1 MILPINKEIKN
12 YKQKVFFGLTVRRFI
27 FLVLALMVGVIT
39 YFSIRNFV
47 PFDVQTWIIG
57 GAVIPVALL
66 GFLEPYGM
74 PLEKFLKIIIRN
86 KFLVSKHLVFKSQT
100 LYMEIENEYLKIQK
114 TKNKKQNK
122 SNEPEGDMNEKE
134 KMTFTFFLKKYKY
147 VFIIAL
153 AVVALIAVNKAGFF
167 RIGNDKEA
175 ASLEET
181 HNEEPYYEADGND
194 PTLLKT
200 MNLTQR
206 YISLNPLDDK
216 GRASAAMA
224 ILGIE
229 DLQAKYAAP
238 KTEIVPTGFSKAYY
252 YELVNDKSDGNLFVV
267 GKLIPFTELKKENA
281 ITQTRYMSEN
291 IQPFIDQIKKA
302 LEKKLHVIVSVIPE
316 YEGDDVI
323 CKTLKYQAYSVEDK
337 GASVSFNMVFKNVQ
351 PGVEINY
358 STGESVKE

>member
-1 MILPINKEIKN
+1 M
-12 YKQKVFFGLTVRRFI
+12 R
-27 FLVLALMVGVIT
+27 LM
-39 YFSIRNFV
+39 
-47 PFDVQTWIIG
+47 
-57 GAVIPVALL
+57 
-66 GFLEPYGM
+66 
-74 PLEKFLKIIIRN
+74 KIAR
-86 KFLVSKHLVFKSQT
+86 V
-100 LYMEIENEYLKIQK
+100 
-114 TKNKKQNK
+114 
-122 SNEPEGDMNEKE
+122 
-134 KMTFTFFLKKYKY
+134 
-147 VFIIAL
+147 
-153 AVVALIAVNKAGFF
+153 
-167 RIGNDKEA
+167 
-175 ASLEET
+175 
-181 HNEEPYYEADGND
+181 
-194 PTLLKT
+194 LLKT

-206 YISLNPLDDK
+206 YTSFNPLDDK

-323 CKTLKYQAYSVEDK
+323 CKTLKYQAYSVEDN
-337 GASVSFNMVFKNVQ
+337 GESVSFNMVFNNIQ
-351 PGVEINY
+351 PGIEINY

>member
-27 FLVLALMVGVIT
+27 FLVIALAVGVIT
-39 YFSIRNFV
+39 YFSIRNVV
-47 PFDVQTWIIG
+47 PFDIQTWIIG
-57 GAVIPVALL
+57 AAVIPVALL

-74 PLEKFLKIIIRN
+74 PLEKFLKILIRN
-86 KFLVSKHLVFKSQT
+86 KFLISKHLVFKSDT
-100 LYMEIENEYLKIQK
+100 LYMEIEKEYLKI
-114 TKNKKQNK
+114 
-122 SNEPEGDMNEKE
+122 EKE
-134 KMTFTFFLKKYKY
+134 KSKKQDKSEEVEGDEKKKITFIFIIKKYKY
-147 VFIIAL
+147 AFIIAL
-153 AVVALIAVNKAGFF
+153 AVVALIGINKAGLFKS
-167 RIGNDKEA
+167 NNN
-175 ASLEET
+175 ET
-181 HNEEPYYEADGND
+181 VVSEVNENAPYYEVDENS
-194 PTLLKT
+194 PVLLKT

-267 GKLIPFTELKKENA
+267 DKLIPFTELKKENA

-323 CKTLKYQAYSVEDK
+323 CKTLKYQAYSVEDN
-337 GASVSFNMVFKNVQ
+337 GESVSFNMVFNNIQ
-351 PGVEINY
+351 PGIEINY